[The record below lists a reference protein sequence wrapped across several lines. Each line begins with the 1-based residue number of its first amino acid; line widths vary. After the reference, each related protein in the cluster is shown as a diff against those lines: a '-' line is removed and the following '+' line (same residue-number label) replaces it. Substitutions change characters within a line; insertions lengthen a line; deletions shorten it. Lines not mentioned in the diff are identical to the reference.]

1 MDFILIKTPSEST
14 IKVFTCRMLPFVWKM
29 MCSLIILLFVYSDF
43 RNMNANIIGKHP
55 FIVSFLSSAVKKKPK
70 EYVLFREYSIV
81 KPFPSIYMTTGKGVC
96 PLLLLY
102 NINVT
107 CFIYVS
113 IR

>member
-1 MDFILIKTPSEST
+1 
-14 IKVFTCRMLPFVWKM
+14 ML
-29 MCSLIILLFVYSDF
+29 ILL
-43 RNMNANIIGKHP
+43 ANTP

-70 EYVLFREYSIV
+70 EYVLFREHSIV

>member
-55 FIVSFLSSAVKKKPK
+55 
-70 EYVLFREYSIV
+70 
-81 KPFPSIYMTTGKGVC
+81 
-96 PLLLLY
+96 LY
-102 NINVT
+102 
-107 CFIYVS
+107 CFISFERHQKETERVCS
-113 IR
+113 FSRT